1 MNALDQQ
8 FHHAQNVLRGNT
20 LSRQPASQA
29 TVAPIFYE
37 LAVGDGAMYEIPTYI
52 RNRIS
57 QYDFDNRCRVVA
69 YADRLR
75 MMLRSAAS
83 ITPS

>member
-1 MNALDQQ
+1 MNQLTQQ
-8 FHHAQNVLRGNT
+8 FHHAQNLLRGNT

-37 LAVGDGAMYEIPTYI
+37 PTPGDGIMYDLPAYLS
-52 RNRIS
+52 NRIS
-57 QYDFDNRCRVVA
+57 QYDFDNRCRAVA

-75 MMLRSAAS
+75 ATLRGAA
-83 ITPS
+83 

>member
-1 MNALDQQ
+1 MKALTRQ
-8 FHHAQNVLRGNT
+8 FHHAQNLLRGNT
-20 LSRQPASQA
+20 LSRQPATQKA
-29 TVAPIFYE
+29 VAPIFYQ

-57 QYDFDNRCRVVA
+57 QYDFDNRCRAVA

-75 MMLRSAAS
+75 MMLRNAA
-83 ITPS
+83 

>member
-1 MNALDQQ
+1 MNSLTRHFHRAQQLIKSSALS
-8 FHHAQNVLRGNT
+8 HK
-20 LSRQPASQA
+20 PASQKGI
-29 TVAPIFYE
+29 APIFYE
-37 LAVGDGAMYEIPTYI
+37 LTPGDGAMYDLPTYS

-57 QYDFDNRCRVVA
+57 QYDFDNRCRAVA